1 MNVIVVIH
9 GGAGCGVLRNER
21 VAQQLRRRP
30 PLRRIPLQAA
40 RDEVL
45 ELQRRSRRGLRRLRH
60 ADCDHEAGPI
70 PLPAHREGKSAQVEL
85 QTTHPKAPNIS
96 GVPIVLAVIEIRVY
110 SLRTHVR
117 DRPDR

>member
-1 MNVIVVIH
+1 MNMIVVIH
-9 GGAGCGVLRNER
+9 GCAGRGLLRNER
-21 VAQQLRRRP
+21 VPQQLRGRP

-40 RDEVL
+40 RDEVP
-45 ELQRRSRRGLRRLRH
+45 ELPRRSRRGLRRLRH
-60 ADCDHEAGPI
+60 ADCAHEAGPI
-70 PLPAHREGKSAQVEL
+70 PLPANREGKSAQIKL
-85 QTTHPKAPNIS
+85 QNTHPKAPNIS